1 MNKDLLALGFG
12 NAVCGLLGGLPM
24 IAEVVRSSANISYGA
39 RTRWANAFHGLFLLV
54 FVLALSPIIRLI
66 PSAALAGVL
75 CVVGYR
81 LASPRRFR
89 ECKKIGPDHLVVFVI
104 TIIATLK
111 TDLLM
116 GVVIGMF
123 AEYFLSAA
131 LGAPLKSIFV
141 TVPRGVHRSDG
152 SHHIILPTACTFGNV
167 IGFKRELARAEQ
179 TPVTLDFS
187 RTTFVDHTF
196 MHEVREA
203 ERDHGV
209 KLIGIEKLE
218 PITHHRSSL
227 RRAGK
232 RRFDLLAVFN

>member
-1 MNKDLLALGFG
+1 
-12 NAVCGLLGGLPM
+12 M

-39 RTRWANAFHGLFLLV
+39 RTRWANAFHGMFLLI

-89 ECKKIGPDHLVVFVI
+89 ECKKIGPQHLAVFII
-104 TIIATLK
+104 TIIATLQ

-116 GVVIGMF
+116 GVVIGIV
-123 AEYFLSAA
+123 AECFLSAA
-131 LGAPLKSIFV
+131 LGAPLTPLFV
-141 TVPRGVHRSDG
+141 TVPNGDKRADG
-152 SHHIILPTACTFGNV
+152 SYHLILPTACTFGNV

-179 TPVTLDFS
+179 SPVTLDFS
-187 RTTFVDHTF
+187 RTTFIDHTF
-196 MHEVREA
+196 MHEVREV
-203 ERDHGV
+203 ERDNGA
-209 KLIGIEKLE
+209 KLIGIEKLD

-227 RRAGK
+227 RRASK
-232 RRFDLLAVFN
+232 RKFDLLAVFS